1 VKAVL
6 EECRALSTPSPE
18 DMARMATATSVGPL
32 VVGSKGAHQV
42 LQTVAQSLPD
52 EEALKLFAASP
63 NEDASRK
70 RIIISI
76 IIILILL
83 VFLLVCLKLLA
94 PDSPTLCVAR
104 VLARKTIAPVAH
116 ALKDACPLV
125 FNVVKRSWSVRV
137 EIFPSQTV
145 VTHSRVEQSA
155 PGHDEIFKFAWSVS
169 FILRGAPLE
178 ICELFLELTHVECG
192 NEKLTH
198 QITGVFVEE
207 EGKFKF

>member
-1 VKAVL
+1 VKTVL
-6 EECRALSTPSPE
+6 DECRALSTPSPE
-18 DMARMATATSVGPL
+18 DMARMAMATSVGPL

-70 RIIISI
+70 INFS
-76 IIILILL
+76 LFFFYLMY
-83 VFLLVCLKLLA
+83 FLLVCLKLLA

-192 NEKLTH
+192 DEKLTH